1 MSTMRYDRK
10 PPLAK
15 SPIRLRPR
23 RVLGSNS
30 TSLQTPSGSLTKSQK
45 PVRAWSNEGSEIRP
59 EYLSISS
66 ELRALARMVK
76 CEIGNG
82 ETEHAGLGE
91 TSVGANS
98 TTLFE
103 RGRFYEEYSAR
114 RNERLSRRRG
124 ETGTE
129 SKSGHHLG
137 LGVTTE
143 SSKRRESKKL
153 ESLRK
158 SVSAAYSVERNE
170 IQTPR
175 YSLRSMSKAKDINTN
190 KKPPLA
196 VNYNSSVSVIG
207 TASKTTARRVGTRRV

>member
-1 MSTMRYDRK
+1 MVVSLRLLNRLSAYDLVASSVQTQ
-10 PPLAK
+10 PPC
-15 SPIRLRPR
+15 RPR
-23 RVLGSNS
+23 
-30 TSLQTPSGSLTKSQK
+30 QK
-45 PVRAWSNEGSEIRP
+45 PVRAWSSEESEIRP

-82 ETEHAGLGE
+82 GAENTGFSE
-91 TSVGANS
+91 TSLGANS

-114 RNERLSRRRG
+114 RNERLKRRRG

-129 SKSGHHLG
+129 SKSGKHLG
-137 LGVTTE
+137 LGVAIE
-143 SSKRRESKKL
+143 SSKRIQSKKL

-175 YSLRSMSKAKDINTN
+175 YSLRSMSKTKDDNN

-196 VNYNSSVSVIG
+196 VNNYHSSVSVIG
-207 TASKTTARRVGTRRV
+207 TASKTTAIRVARRV